1 MVYLLLFTV
10 RSHYFPLSIL
20 SLLTLEIDF
29 PIFNRRS
36 SFYGLLKIVPKRNG
50 NGRTD
55 VAKIYKYWQY
65 AVKKIS
71 KKPLIRKRRLA

>member
-10 RSHYFPLSIL
+10 RSHYFALSIL

-36 SFYGLLKIVPKRNG
+36 SFYGLLKIVPKHDGIRSLG
-50 NGRTD
+50 IRGWKRGYLD
-55 VAKIYKYWQY
+55 VS
-65 AVKKIS
+65 AVDKHILVRS
-71 KKPLIRKRRLA
+71 